1 MKHSHAPK
9 PRSRLRL
16 LPGRIAALGIG
27 LVAVEVLL
35 WLFGLPADEVP
46 FLGVEFESGTFTAD
60 PERFWRLDQRGT
72 TYAVNEVGLRGWW
85 PAREKRPE
93 EYRIV
98 CVGDSTPFGAGVRY
112 EDTFGMRLERLV
124 QATLPDRA
132 VRTVLAALPGYSTHQ
147 SRVLLDRYA
156 AALQPDVTVL
166 YCGAWNDYVPAA
178 HRSDDEHARR
188 LHAGS
193 LRVLRILERLFGTTL
208 TPEKREALVTAFRE
222 GKPPHGRRVPLA
234 EFRGNVAHMIA
245 VARRAGSRVVVILPP
260 LPPKTLAE
268 YPIGLE
274 YRAALGEVAAAEN
287 VPVVDAPAML
297 ERFTAECPEPWR
309 YGSSGHPACFSD
321 WVHLSAVGH
330 EILAAA
336 LVGYLGVPT
345 ERALAEPRARPTAA
359 IDSIEPDH
367 VTAFGGAE
375 IVLRGR
381 ALDTPGIT
389 DRVWVGRQWIQ
400 HARAIDDSTLRLT
413 LPRVMPP
420 GAHAITLCTPNGVVA
435 APVQLVVEPLPL
447 QASVQR
453 GDAWIDVDV
462 ALKGPPGWSAAFW
475 VATTRRAEP
484 APTFA
489 GLFHLQANAG
499 GRPADRPD
507 LPFRFDQLEIP
518 GVGGAVDETGSWRL
532 RHRLPVPTLG
542 DTTSIFVQAACWDST
557 TDGEGALS
565 AAVELALR

>member
-1 MKHSHAPK
+1 MTQANAPK

-27 LVAVEVLL
+27 LVAVEALL

-46 FLGVEFESGTFTAD
+46 FLGVDFESGTFTAD
-60 PERFWRLDQRGT
+60 PERFWRLDQRST
-72 TYAVNEVGLRGWW
+72 TYAVNEAGLRGWW
-85 PAREKRPE
+85 PASEKRPA

-124 QATLPDRA
+124 QAALPDRP

-166 YCGAWNDYVPAA
+166 YCGAWNDYVPAVR
-178 HRSDDEHARR
+178 RSDAEQARS
-188 LHAGS
+188 LHAAP
-193 LRVLRILERLFGTTL
+193 LRVLRILDRVFGTTL
-208 TPEKREALVTAFRE
+208 TPETRESLVTAFRE
-222 GKPPHGRRVPLA
+222 GKPPHGRRVPLT
-234 EFRGNVAHMIA
+234 EFRGNVAHLIA
-245 VARRAGSRVVVILPP
+245 VARRAGSRVLVILPP

-268 YPIGLE
+268 YPIALE

-287 VPVVDAPAML
+287 VSVVDAPAML

-309 YGSSGHPACFSD
+309 YGPSGYPACFSD
-321 WVHLSAVGH
+321 WVHLSALGH
-330 EILAAA
+330 ELVAAA
-336 LVGYLGVPT
+336 LVGHLGVPT
-345 ERALAEPRARPTAA
+345 EGAPAEPRAHPTAA
-359 IDSIEPDH
+359 IESIEPDH

-375 IVLRGR
+375 LVLRGR
-381 ALDTPGIT
+381 ALDAPGIAE
-389 DRVWVGRQWIQ
+389 RVWIGRQWIQ
-400 HARAIDDSTLRLT
+400 HARAIDGTLRLT
-413 LPRVMPP
+413 LPHLMTP
-420 GAHAITLCTPNGVVA
+420 GAHAITLCTPNGVVE
-435 APVQLVVEPLPL
+435 APVRLVVEPLQL
-447 QASVQR
+447 DASVQR

-475 VATTRRAEP
+475 VSTTRRVEP

-507 LPFRFDQLEIP
+507 LPFRFDQLQIP
-518 GVGGAVDETGSWRL
+518 GLGGAVDASGSWRL
-532 RHRLPVPTLG
+532 RHRLPVPDFG
-542 DTTSIFVQAACWDST
+542 DTKSILVQAGCWDAK

-565 AAVELALR
+565 AAVELELR